1 MKKLIL
7 FSLSLALNASADW
20 PQFRGP
26 QGNGVTTD
34 KNLPVTLS
42 PKSLNWSVE
51 LPGRG

>member
-7 FSLSLALNASADW
+7 FSLALAFNASADW

-42 PKSLNWSVE
+42 PKSLKWSV
-51 LPGRG
+51 LQ